1 MICCAVWY
9 VLLLWYNVIIIICYY
24 HVLGV
29 QFKYLHG
36 RLAEH
41 FMPRVFDNRVE
52 MLFWLYSCEYVG
64 FSQLLV
70 AIINKKLAC
79 TDD

>member
-1 MICCAVWY
+1 M
-9 VLLLWYNVIIIICYY
+9 Y
-24 HVLGV
+24 HVLGI

-70 AIINKKLAC
+70 ATIN
-79 TDD
+79 